1 MTLLPETRESLLIR
15 LADAADAAAWDEF
28 VAIYRPMILR
38 LGLRKGL
45 QPSDADDLTQQVLMS
60 VSRVIGDWKKDPSR
74 GNFRS
79 WLRTVARNAIINML
93 QRGPKVAALGGS
105 DFLDICHE
113 AESPSAEIGQWI
125 DDEHD
130 RCVLRL
136 AAARVER
143 QVSATTWHA
152 FWRTATEGESVQDV
166 AIALGISVGKVYGAK
181 GRVMK
186 MLQSE
191 VAKICDEGFA

>member
-45 QPSDADDLTQQVLMS
+45 QPSDADDLAQRVLMS
-60 VSRVIGDWKKDPSR
+60 VSRVISDWEKDPAR
-74 GNFRS
+74 GSFRS

-93 QRGPKVAALGGS
+93 QRGPKEIAVGGS
-105 DFLDICHE
+105 EFLDVCH
-113 AESPSAEIGQWI
+113 AVESPSAKIEGLI

-130 RCVLRL
+130 RCVLRI
-136 AAARVER
+136 AADRIEQ
-143 QVSATTWHA
+143 QVAQTTWEA
-152 FWRTATEGESVQDV
+152 FWRTTMQGESVQD
-166 AIALGISVGKVYGAK
+166 AAEALGVSVGKVYGARS
-181 GRVMK
+181 RVMK
-186 MLQSE
+186 MLGRE
-191 VAKICDEGFA
+191 VAELSDERS